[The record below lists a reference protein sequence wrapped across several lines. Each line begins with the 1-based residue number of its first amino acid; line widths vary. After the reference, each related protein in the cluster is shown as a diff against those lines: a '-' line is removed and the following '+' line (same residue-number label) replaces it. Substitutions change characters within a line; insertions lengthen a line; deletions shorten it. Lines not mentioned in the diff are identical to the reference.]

1 MDPGP
6 EVIVEV
12 NLKPND
18 IYTPFRWQRD
28 NVIRWVVAALLCLI
42 FRDLYASSAETLQ
55 SFPGGGSIL
64 AVIVVLLI
72 FILLAILLF
81 PYLRVRALFR
91 KPSPLAEATRIS
103 FRPDKIIFQSEN
115 ATSECKWTIFNSVY
129 ETRKIF
135 VFSQGKVGGTYV
147 PKRCFSSREDVAL
160 LRTLIRENV
169 KGKRTLRRD

>member
-1 MDPGP
+1 MDSGP

-12 NLKPND
+12 NLRPND

-55 SFPGGGSIL
+55 SFPDGGSIL
-64 AVIVVLLI
+64 AVIVVLLV

-81 PYLRVRALFR
+81 PYLRVRALFH
-91 KPSPLAEATRIS
+91 KPSRLAEATRIS
-103 FRPDKIIFQSEN
+103 FRSDKIIFQSES
-115 ATSECKWTIFNSVY
+115 AASECKWTIFNSVY

-135 VFSQGKVGGTYV
+135 VFSHGTVGGTYI